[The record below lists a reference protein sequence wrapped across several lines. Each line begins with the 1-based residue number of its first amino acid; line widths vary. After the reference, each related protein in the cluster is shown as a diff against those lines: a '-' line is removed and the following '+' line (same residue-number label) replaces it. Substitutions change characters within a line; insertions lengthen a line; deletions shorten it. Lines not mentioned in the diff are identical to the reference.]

1 MISSK
6 FTNILVFDI
15 ETIGNINSPNFVDE
29 MEITVVGVYNYAKDE
44 YRTYF
49 VEELLELEADLKQ
62 ANLLVGF
69 NNDHFD
75 TPILNK
81 YYSFDLFSIASFDI
95 LREFRVNTGKRL
107 GLDAIASMTLGA
119 SKSGTGS
126 NAMTLYHDGKLEEL
140 AQYCLNDVKL
150 TKDIFEYC
158 INKQYL
164 VYPSKDG
171 WLRLKAD
178 MKYDIDD
185 FIEKNT
191 KKSQYTFLHN
201 I

>member
-1 MISSK
+1 MISNK
-6 FTNILVFDI
+6 FPNILVFDI
-15 ETIGNINSPNFVDE
+15 ETIGNISSPNFVDE
-29 MEITVVGVYNYAKDE
+29 MQITVVGVYNYAKDE
-44 YRTYF
+44 YKTYF
-49 VEELLELEADLKQ
+49 LEELSDLEADLKQ

-81 YYSFDLFSIASFDI
+81 YYQFDLFSIASFDI
-95 LREFRVNTGKRL
+95 LREFRANTGKRL
-107 GLDAIASMTLGA
+107 GLDAIASMTLGS

-126 NAMTLYHDGKLEEL
+126 NAMTLYQNGKLEEL

-164 VYPSKDG
+164 IYPSKDG
-171 WLRLKAD
+171 WLRLKVD
-178 MKYDIDD
+178 MNYDIDQ
-185 FIEKNT
+185 FIKENT
-191 KKSQYTFLHN
+191 HKSQYAFL
-201 I
+201 